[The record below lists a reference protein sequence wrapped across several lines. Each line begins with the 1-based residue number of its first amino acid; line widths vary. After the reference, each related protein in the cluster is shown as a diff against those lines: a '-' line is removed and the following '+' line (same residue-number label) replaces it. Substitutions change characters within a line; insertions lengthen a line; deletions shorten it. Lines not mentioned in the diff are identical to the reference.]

1 MIEAMKENIEEINR
15 GDIIE
20 NDLGFV
26 LWKLESIE
34 NFYPCYKSM
43 IKKD

>member
-1 MIEAMKENIEEINR
+1 MIEVMKENIEEINR

-26 LWKLESIE
+26 FWKLESIE

-43 IKKD
+43 IRKD